1 MWMWLVRIRIFV
13 AIVVARS
20 FHEFLEIYTCH
31 QKRNSGPLTFEP
43 SPSQKIAIWPSQLSS
58 STRSCSSR
66 FLFIFHRD
74 DCSGDFT
81 WGLAIRLFLRSSP
94 SPKPPSE
101 DIESVATFVLLICTD
116 SRWDMAE

>member
-1 MWMWLVRIRIFV
+1 MN
-13 AIVVARS
+13 
-20 FHEFLEIYTCH
+20 FLKFTRVI
-31 QKRNSGPLTFEP
+31 KRETVGPLTFEP

-81 WGLAIRLFLRSSP
+81 WGLAIRFFLRSSP